1 MILEKFQRLVP
12 TKLWSRWMMGI
23 EVWRMGRC
31 RIDDVQLFRDTENHN
46 YHNSKEN
53 EQLLKSQISSHDK
66 EIRV

>member
-12 TKLWSRWMMGI
+12 TKLWSRWMMGM

-31 RIDDVQLFRDTENHN
+31 RIDDVQPFRDTEN
-46 YHNSKEN
+46 HNSKEN
-53 EQLLKSQISSHDK
+53 EQLLKPQISSHDK